1 LDGWLNIRNLKA
13 VSLALLL
20 FIYPILVLSSASV
33 RYIETIHRVSLGQ
46 IFNHSLFGSP
56 FADSLAALGFMLLF
70 VSVAFRSTTL
80 RLASVAAFAVGMVLY
95 FSSPGILH
103 AVGIATLP
111 SLITSF
117 VVVAIANRKST
128 AGGAS
133 KSSVRTHFDI
143 DIYRV
148 ASAFLVII
156 IILEI
161 GALARW
167 ITYPVF
173 PTEIYGD
180 PSWSFAKLESAL
192 FHSLG
197 LLSPFLVV
205 LIAFSFF
212 YKWFILDVLKR
223 MARALMGKSDSGTSM
238 PSAKL
243 FETKQGPTKS
253 SDQQGPRG
261 PPYGEAE
268 APVVATY
275 ATKSSTLARN
285 AHWMILAAAL
295 VIAPLLAIYPHLPG
309 VNPPGMGIS
318 TDEQYYMNWMSKL
331 RVDGGSTWV
340 DTIARAFT
348 INNGDRPLTL
358 LLILAIANVVGT
370 TDLMVVRFL
379 PVALAPILVLAN
391 YLLLRYALRSTDK
404 GRLKLYAAIG
414 AIFAVFSPQ
423 IVVGQYAGFLANWMA
438 LIATFFALYFL
449 MKGWDSQNRSQV
461 IRSFSI
467 LFAILVVTMLVHLY
481 TWAHTLTIILLFGGI
496 SYVFARK
503 SVPSPKFKLI
513 FMLVVVAT
521 AVSIDYARSSYL
533 STPAAAES
541 DSALA
546 TNIMPQEPGGRWDRL
561 FFTMSTYVGGFLS
574 NPVLLLLAL
583 FWIVG
588 ADMSKGFDRL
598 FLTMFFILAFPIA
611 FGSIEFQTRVLYNI
625 PFHLAALLA
634 IHSSSTKRYS
644 NTKPL
649 LVIAIMSVMAV
660 YALRAMAN
668 LYLQLP
674 EGFVLDKQFLV
685 P

>member
-1 LDGWLNIRNLKA
+1 LDDWLNIRNLKA

-20 FIYPILVLSSASV
+20 FIYPILVLSTASV

-56 FADSLAALGFMLLF
+56 MADSLAALGFMLLF
-70 VSVAFRSTTL
+70 VSLAFRSTTL

-111 SLITSF
+111 SLITSL
-117 VVVAIANRKST
+117 VVVAIANRNST
-128 AGGAS
+128 TRGAS
-133 KSSVRTHFDI
+133 RSSIRTHFNI

-167 ITYPVF
+167 ISYPMF
-173 PTEIYGD
+173 PTEIYSD

-275 ATKSSTLARN
+275 ATKSSTLVRN

-309 VNPPGMGIS
+309 VNPTGMGVS
-318 TDEQYYMNWMSKL
+318 TDEQYYMNWMSQL
-331 RVDGGSTWV
+331 RADGGATWS
-340 DTIARAFT
+340 DTISRAFT
-348 INNGDRPLTL
+348 INSGDRPLTL
-358 LLILAIANVVGT
+358 LLILTITNLIGT
-370 TDLMVVRFL
+370 TDLMVIRFL

-391 YLLLRYALRSTDK
+391 YLLLRYALRSKDE
-404 GRLKLYAAIG
+404 GRLMLYASIG

-423 IVVGQYAGFLANWMA
+423 IVVGEYAGLLANWMA
-438 LIATFFALYFL
+438 LIAAYFAFYFL
-449 MKGWDSQNRSQV
+449 LKGWECQVRIQV
-461 IRSFSI
+461 IRAFGV
-467 LFAILVVTMLVHLY
+467 LFAILVVMMHVHLY
-481 TWAHTLTIILLFGGI
+481 TWAHLLAIMLLFAGT
-496 SYVFARK
+496 SYIFARK
-503 SVPSPKFKLI
+503 SETRPTAKIIFILI
-513 FMLVVVAT
+513 IVGSTFL
-521 AVSIDYARSSYL
+521 IDYAKSSYL
-533 STPAAAES
+533 ATPGAAGS
-541 DSALA
+541 DSAIGN
-546 TNIMPQEPGGRWDRL
+546 NIQPKDTTGRWDRL
-561 FFTMSTYVGGFLS
+561 FFTLNTYVGGFLS
-574 NPVLLLLAL
+574 NPALFLLGLIWVVRADLSKGLDRLLLS
-583 FWIVG
+583 
-588 ADMSKGFDRL
+588 ML
-598 FLTMFFILAFPIA
+598 FLLAIPIT
-611 FGSIEFQTRVLYNI
+611 FGSIEFQTRVLYNM
-625 PFHLAALLA
+625 PFHIPALLA
-634 IHSSSTKRYS
+634 LNSISIKDR
-644 NTKPL
+644 PFRL
-649 LVIAIMSVMAV
+649 LLIIAIVATLAT
-660 YALRAMAN
+660 YALRSIAN
-668 LYLQLP
+668 LYLQVP
-674 EGFVLDKQFLV
+674 EGFVLDRQFLI